1 MEQYKEKDSF
11 ENTYKKSNGIYFST
25 REETKGKNDLFLNI
39 LNPNVKKLFNRY
51 SQEQNTKY
59 ENSKFIYNNSLNKN
73 KSDTNNDN
81 LEFDSTFSKND
92 ENNDIEKK
100 YTRINTYLKNN
111 KLYKTRN
118 QRNKEIEEDKSMY
131 YHSISLPKI
140 NQVYK
145 KYKTPNK
152 KHIFNRKKKKK
163 ETTNNKDSI
172 SSNTESNFLVEKST
186 FENDIYDSLN
196 EKIKTRNPKYYN
208 KKLFKVLGTSYNF
221 EYNGD
226 NSKYIDLLTIYDIKE
241 LETKMNSKRFS
252 KYTNHQY
259 NKRKNDNNNSYNKK
273 SSNNK
278 SKNKNNKKKSKNN
291 LLKLIKD
298 DTTNKSYDCITFK
311 KKIGMNKKRKIRQ
324 DHKAKTTNKNLQ
336 RLKLNDEGTPIIK
349 ENDKGGKIDFKPY
362 YRFNNNYI
370 EKVVL
375 IQKAIRKFLIKINL
389 GKIYK
394 KRIDLKLIHKNN
406 SNNNN
411 DIGDNKTEVYYD
423 IDKNKNIN
431 EEYVILIQRMFRKY
445 LNNKINKEKNLK
457 NVINY
462 ITKDI
467 CEITKIRIK
476 PIKKAINN
484 KNIRNSNISTI
495 KIDNID
501 KNNVNNEENGDKN
514 QEGNKLNISKNIP
527 LGKKYYYTRSKLA
540 LTRFNK
546 ILISQDTVKYETDRY
561 TFLKKC
567 YFKNRVQGEEVNDFF
582 KKHTTEFMRKFNL
595 KIRGRCLTP
604 DRKLNIHFNPLL
616 QIDKL
621 NEEGNIQFLSKRI
634 DKNDKSFHSERNKDE
649 YYDNLRENKNNDNT
663 KNNYRRIDEIKND
676 KDEEKK
682 IGNSSK
688 KNDDINHIKI
698 NKLFEEIDIPAQNLI
713 KCVMDE
719 IVINKNKY
727 NNILKFSYPY

>member
-11 ENTYKKSNGIYFST
+11 ENTYKKSNRIHFTTQG
-25 REETKGKNDLFLNI
+25 ETKGKNDLFLNI

-73 KSDTNNDN
+73 KYYTNNDN
-81 LEFDSTFSKND
+81 LEFDSTFSENN

-118 QRNKEIEEDKSMY
+118 QRNKEIEEDNSIY
-131 YHSISLPKI
+131 YNSISLPKI

-152 KHIFNRKKKKK
+152 KHTFNRKKKKK

-172 SSNTESNFLVEKST
+172 SSNTESNFLIEKST

-196 EKIKTRNPKYYN
+196 EKIKTRNHKYYN
-208 KKLFKVLGTSYNF
+208 KKLFKVLGTHYNF

-241 LETKMNSKRFS
+241 LKTKMNSKRFS

-259 NKRKNDNNNSYNKK
+259 NKRKKNNNNNAYNKK
-273 SSNNK
+273 SGNNK
-278 SKNKNNKKKSKNN
+278 SKNKNNEKKSKNN
-291 LLKLIKD
+291 LLKLIKN

-311 KKIGMNKKRKIRQ
+311 KKIGMNEKRKIRQ
-324 DHKAKTTNKNLQ
+324 DHKVKTTNKNLQ

-362 YRFNNNYI
+362 YRFYNNYI

-375 IQKAIRKFLIKINL
+375 IQNAIRKFLIKTNL

-394 KRIDLKLIHKNN
+394 KKIDLKLIHKNN
-406 SNNNN
+406 SNINN
-411 DIGDNKTEVYYD
+411 DMGDNKTGVYYD

-484 KNIRNSNISTI
+484 KNIRNSNIRTI

-501 KNNVNNEENGDKN
+501 KNNVNNEKNGDTN
-514 QEGNKLNISKNIP
+514 QEDNKTNISKNKP
-527 LGKKYYYTRSKLA
+527 LGKKHYYTKSKLA
-540 LTRFNK
+540 LTQFNK

-582 KKHTTEFMRKFNL
+582 KKHTKEFMRKFNL

-604 DRKLNIHFNPLL
+604 DRKLNIHFNP
-616 QIDKL
+616 
-621 NEEGNIQFLSKRI
+621 
-634 DKNDKSFHSERNKDE
+634 
-649 YYDNLRENKNNDNT
+649 
-663 KNNYRRIDEIKND
+663 
-676 KDEEKK
+676 
-682 IGNSSK
+682 
-688 KNDDINHIKI
+688 
-698 NKLFEEIDIPAQNLI
+698 
-713 KCVMDE
+713 V
-719 IVINKNKY
+719 
-727 NNILKFSYPY
+727 